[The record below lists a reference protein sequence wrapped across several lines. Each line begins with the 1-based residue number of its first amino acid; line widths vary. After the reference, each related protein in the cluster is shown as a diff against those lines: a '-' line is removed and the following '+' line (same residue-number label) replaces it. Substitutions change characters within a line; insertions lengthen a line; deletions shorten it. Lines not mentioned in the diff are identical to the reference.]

1 MSPSQTAGR
10 MVMDLGMNNGDD
22 TAYYLAKGFDVVA
35 LEANPALAAAA
46 RTRFTAEIAAGR
58 VTLEEAAIWSS
69 AGTVT
74 FHVNEANDHWS
85 SIEPVW
91 AGREDT
97 PTRAVE
103 MPALTLE
110 MLFARHGVPHY
121 LKIDV
126 EGVDS
131 IVLDQLRAQARK
143 PAFVSVED
151 CRFGFHYIAA
161 LADAGYHGFALVDQS
176 EVPAVRDPDLP
187 DYIFPKGASGPSS
200 DALPGPWLDRAA
212 FEALYE
218 TTVRDRAGNRIAP
231 RTRWFDIH
239 ARAA

>member
-1 MSPSQTAGR
+1 MSPSPTAR
-10 MVMDLGMNNGDD
+10 RRVMDLGMNNGDD
-22 TAYYLAKGFDVVA
+22 TAYYLAKGLDVVA

-46 RTRFTAEIAAGR
+46 RVRFAREIATGR
-58 VTLEEAAIWSS
+58 VRLEAAAIWSR

-74 FHVNEANDHWS
+74 FHVNETNDHWS
-85 SIEPVW
+85 SIEPGW

-103 MPALTLE
+103 MPAVTLSL
-110 MLFARHGVPHY
+110 LFARHGVPHY

-126 EGVDS
+126 EGVDA
-131 IVLDQLRAQARK
+131 IVLDQLKAQARK

-151 CRFGFHYIAA
+151 CRFGFDYIAT
-161 LADAGYHGFALVDQS
+161 LAGAGYGAFALVDQS
-176 EVPAVRDPDLP
+176 QVPDMRDPALP
-187 DYIFPKGASGPSS
+187 DHVFPKGASGPSS

>member
-1 MSPSQTAGR
+1 MTPFVPVDR
-10 MVMDLGMNNGDD
+10 LVMDLGMNNGDD

-46 RTRFTAEIAAGR
+46 RIRFAKEIATGR
-58 VTLEEAAIWSS
+58 VALEEAAIWSS

-103 MPALTLE
+103 MPAVTLE

-126 EGVDS
+126 EGVDA
-131 IVLDQLRAQARK
+131 IVLDQLKARPRK

-161 LADAGYHGFALVDQS
+161 LAEAGYGAFALVDQS
-176 EVPAVRDPDLP
+176 QVPTMRDPELP
-187 DYIFPKGASGPSS
+187 YVFPKGASGPWG

-218 TTVRDRAGNRIAP
+218 VTVRDRTGNRIAP
-231 RTRWFDIH
+231 RAHWFDIH
-239 ARAA
+239 ARMA

>member
-1 MSPSQTAGR
+1 MTVFAPADR

-22 TAYYLAKGFDVVA
+22 TAYYLAKGFEVVA
-35 LEANPALAAAA
+35 LEANPALAAVG
-46 RTRFTAEIAAGR
+46 RTRFAEEIAAGR
-58 VTLEEAAIWSS
+58 LRLEEAAIWSS

-85 SIEPVW
+85 SIEPGW

-103 MPALTLE
+103 MPAVTLE

-126 EGVDS
+126 EGVDA
-131 IVLDQLRAQARK
+131 IVLDQLRDLPSK

-161 LADAGYHGFALVDQS
+161 LAEAGYVSFALVDQS
-176 EVPAVRDPDLP
+176 QVPAMRDPALP
-187 DYIFPKGASGPSS
+187 YAFPKGSSGPWG
-200 DALPGPWLDRAA
+200 DALPGPWQERVA
-212 FEALYE
+212 FERLYE
-218 TTVRDRAGNRIAP
+218 TTVRDRKGNRIAP
-231 RTRWFDIH
+231 RSHWFDIH
-239 ARAA
+239 ARRA

>member
-1 MSPSQTAGR
+1 MSPSPTAGR

-46 RTRFTAEIAAGR
+46 RMRFAAEIAAGR

-74 FHVNEANDHWS
+74 FHVNKANDHWS
-85 SIEPVW
+85 SIEPAW
-91 AGREDT
+91 AGRENT
-97 PTRAVE
+97 PTHAVE
-103 MPALTLE
+103 MPAVTLQ

-131 IVLDQLRAQARK
+131 IVLEQLKAQARK
-143 PAFVSVED
+143 PEFVSVED
-151 CRFGFHYIAA
+151 CRFGFHYIAN
-161 LADAGYHGFALVDQS
+161 LADAGYGAFTLVDQS
-176 EVPAVRDPDLP
+176 EVPDMHDPNLP
-187 DYIFPKGASGPSS
+187 YAFPKGASGPSS
-200 DALPGPWLDRAA
+200 DALPGPWLAREA
-212 FEALYE
+212 FERLYE
-218 TTVRDRAGNRIAP
+218 KTVRDRAGNRIAP

>member
-1 MSPSQTAGR
+1 MSLSPAGR

-46 RTRFTAEIAAGR
+46 RIRFAQEIAAGH
-58 VTLEEAAIWSS
+58 VHLEEAAIWSS

-103 MPALTLE
+103 MPAVTLE

-131 IVLDQLRAQARK
+131 IVLEQVRAQARK
-143 PAFVSVED
+143 PDFVSVED

-161 LADAGYHGFALVDQS
+161 LAEAGYGAFTLVDQS
-176 EVPAVRDPDLP
+176 QVPAMRDPDLP
-187 DYIFPKGASGPSS
+187 YVFPKGASGPWGE
-200 DALPGPWLDRAA
+200 ALPGPWLDRHA
-212 FEALYE
+212 FEDLYA
-218 TTVRDRAGNRIAP
+218 TTVRDRAGTRIAP
-231 RTRWFDIH
+231 RTSWFDIH
-239 ARAA
+239 ARMA